1 MCYIPSSSVTLKKIE
16 VILQNSIFSLHVN
29 AIGLKFELIVQYS
42 VNPNDMHNII
52 LHTSLD
58 YDDYDIKIFDTEFI
72 AIIYSL
78 LKLICIYT

>member
-1 MCYIPSSSVTLKKIE
+1 
-16 VILQNSIFSLHVN
+16 
-29 AIGLKFELIVQYS
+29 VQYS

-58 YDDYDIKIFDTEFI
+58 YDDYDTKVFETEFI

-78 LKLICIYT
+78 LKLYIRLRDT